1 MKQGGAT
8 LQIFFIV
15 LVVSLCSAAAAWV
28 IVYAFRDEDAQT
40 SKRVAVVKIEGMIS
54 RSEPIIKEIIK
65 HRDDDKIKA
74 VVLRINS
81 PGGPISP
88 TQEIYR
94 EVLKLKEKKP
104 VVTSFGT
111 LGASGGYYV
120 ACASDRIL
128 ANEGTI
134 TGSISVIMQF
144 ANVRKL
150 LDRVGVE
157 STVIKRGRMKDMG
170 SPLRDL
176 TEEEKETLQ
185 EVVDSVYN
193 QFIDVVAKA
202 RKQKKEALIE
212 LAQGQIYSGE
222 QALRLGLIDG
232 IGNLYDAIDEAA
244 KLAHIE
250 GKPKIIWPAE
260 KRKTVLDL
268 LVGGETAALLKNWV
282 EGYFS
287 LHYLADPVSL
297 AYQVR

>member
-1 MKQGGAT
+1 MKPGGAT

-15 LVVSLCSAAAAWV
+15 LVVSLFSAAAAWV
-28 IVYAFRDEDAQT
+28 IVYVFKGDNAQT
-40 SKRVAVVKIEGMIS
+40 SKRVAVVKIEGLIS

-65 HRDDDKIKA
+65 YRDDDKIKA

-94 EVLKLKEKKP
+94 EVLRLKAKKP

-128 ANEGTI
+128 ANAGTI

-176 TEEEKETLQ
+176 TEEERKTLQ

-202 RKQKKEALIE
+202 RNIKKEALIE
-212 LAQGQIYSGE
+212 LAQGQVYSGE

-232 IGNLYDAIDEAA
+232 IGDLYDAIEEAA

-268 LVGGETAALLKNWV
+268 LVGGETAVLLKNLV

-287 LHYLADPVSL
+287 LHYLANPVSV